1 MIDQLNDQ
9 LVFKV
14 KPVTTTS
21 DGDIRVLHRNML
33 LPIKTNKEH
42 PFTGQEHVQ
51 NMALMKANLLMDIHF
66 IE

>member
-9 LVFKV
+9 PVFKV

-21 DGDIRVLHRNML
+21 DGDRDTRVLNRNML
-33 LPIKTNKEH
+33 LLIKTNKEP

-51 NMALMKANLLMDIHF
+51 NMT
-66 IE
+66 